1 MNKLYHSFLSLLSGL
16 LLLSGCN
23 NQEELSSLQQD
34 DTSLPPYSVTFRLGG
49 SVASNAAATR
59 ASSSGTEIQT
69 SEEKALNS
77 LYAVVFKNAA
87 GGSTTG
93 DPVDNDNDKFYAA
106 FPVDL
111 NGYQQDPQANP
122 VLSFSLAEAGNFQ
135 VCFVANPSGY
145 NTDPDQCTG
154 LVKKIVTLTKDVST
168 VNDFKNLV
176 ETTVLDNAAAPSQY
190 LMTSPFYT
198 LTTSY
203 SNPQTI
209 EEVVLTRAMAR
220 FDIINAA
227 DGYTITQVVFHN
239 RAIKT
244 PIIADTPTYDSD
256 KVASTPYDNMGL
268 VGNSQNPTT
277 KDATIYSFEQYAG
290 STEKSFSENI
300 EGLPYLEVKY
310 QMPSVSSNRT
320 YSHKVYF
327 KKAKAQADQGYDVL
341 PIKRNTLYKVKMM
354 NDTHSNLTF
363 QISVL
368 DWDKNT
374 EITVTDENLVD
385 GVSSKPLEEAA
396 VGDYY
401 MKDGTLRDGKK
412 DLPAS
417 EKSQVI
423 GIVFQTY
430 EEAAG
435 RFGTKEVSVLSDKG
449 VQTPHGLVMAVK
461 DASDGAAWGPSN
473 QDESSI
479 TDVATMSQY
488 YKDLSGLAHYQ
499 VVAHNSYY
507 PAFKAVADFE
517 DTVPAPFTS
526 TGWFLPSAGQWLDI
540 LANLGGLSNY
550 MDDVKSSDSY
560 HYTWN
565 YLSSATS
572 GNGSSISI
580 GTTESYYVQKQIN
593 SYLTPWG
600 DSFSVSGTVLYWT
613 SSESSNSS
621 VFINFSPDQ
630 IHMCQSSKSNS
641 QKVRAILAF

>member
-69 SEEKALNS
+69 SDEKALHS
-77 LYAVVFKNAA
+77 LYAVVFKNAT
-87 GGSTTG
+87 TTG
-93 DPVDNDNDKFYAA
+93 APDPVDNENDKFYAA

-111 NGYQQDPQANP
+111 KGYQQNSQANS

-135 VCFVANPSGY
+135 VCFVANPSGDY

-154 LVKKIVTLTKDVST
+154 LVQQIVKLKKDDST
-168 VNDFKNLV
+168 VKEFKDLV

-203 SNPQTI
+203 SDAQTI
-209 EEVVLTRAMAR
+209 GEVVLTRAMAR

-244 PIIADTPTYDSD
+244 PIIADTPTYGSD
-256 KVASTPYDNMGL
+256 KVTSTTYDNMGL
-268 VGNSQNPTT
+268 VGNSQSPTT
-277 KDATIYSFEQYAG
+277 KKATIYSFEQYAG
-290 STEKSFSENI
+290 STAESFSENI

-310 QMPSVSSNRT
+310 QMPSVSSDRT

-327 KKAKAQADQGYDVL
+327 KKAKADQGYDVL

-374 EITVTDENLVD
+374 EITVTNENLVE

-435 RFGTKEVSVLSDKG
+435 RFGTKEVSVLRDKG

-479 TDVATMSQY
+479 ANLSSMKEY
-488 YKDLSGLAHYQ
+488 YNDLSGLAHYQ
-499 VVAHNSYY
+499 LVGNNSSF

-517 DTVPAPFTS
+517 DEVPAPSTS

-550 MDDVKSSDSY
+550 MDGVKSSNSND
-560 HYTWN
+560 YTWS
-565 YLSSATS
+565 YQSPATS
-572 GNGSSISI
+572 GGPASISI
-580 GTTESYYVQKQIN
+580 GTTEPYYVQKQIN

-600 DSFSVSGTVLYWT
+600 DSFSESGTVLYWT
-613 SSESSNSS
+613 SSEYSSTASVYIDFSS
-621 VFINFSPDQ
+621 GQ
-630 IHMCQSSKSNS
+630 IHMCQNPKTSS